1 MDLLSRRAE
10 GSAAPYSADA
20 AAGGIQ
26 RGISRR
32 GGLAARGGDGPDGHG
47 ALDAGSHGGLDAGS
61 PGALDAGSRGGLMG
75 RRTVWPPGWPT
86 GLQHRDGWRIGA
98 PSRPRQPTYAGPDVH
113 TSVWQGRR
121 GELGTRVA
129 AGPGRPDGRRPGAAR
144 EPESRRVPARIPSSA
159 TGPGASPGRQ
169 DPLRRSARSES
180 ALNGFTT
187 CVARPCRQTAE
198 GMS

>member
-20 AAGGIQ
+20 AAGTGIQ

-32 GGLAARGGDGPDGHG
+32 GGLAACGGDRPDGH
-47 ALDAGSHGGLDAGS
+47 S
-61 PGALDAGSRGGLMG
+61 ALDAGSRGGLVVW
-75 RRTVWPPGWPT
+75 RTVWLTGWLT
-86 GLQHRDGWRIGA
+86 GLQTRDGWRIGA
-98 PSRPRQPTYAGPDVH
+98 PSCPRQPTYARPDVH
-113 TSVWQGRR
+113 TSVRQGRR
-121 GELGTRVA
+121 GELGTRVP

-144 EPESRRVPARIPSSA
+144 EPESRRVAARIPSSA
-159 TGPGASPGRQ
+159 TGPGTCPVRQ
-169 DPLRRSARSES
+169 GQLRRAARSES

-187 CVARPCRQTAE
+187 CVTRPCRQTAE